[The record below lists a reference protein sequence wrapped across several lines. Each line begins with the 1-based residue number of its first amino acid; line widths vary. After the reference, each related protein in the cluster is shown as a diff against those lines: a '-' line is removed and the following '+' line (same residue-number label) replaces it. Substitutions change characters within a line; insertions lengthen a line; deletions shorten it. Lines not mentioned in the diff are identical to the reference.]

1 MISQKTIASWM
12 ICFLLLLLLPIA
24 FSEPTRNLKG
34 TNARAPTVQQIRN
47 KEVIVDNG
55 IVRVTFSNPEGLITG
70 IKYNEIGNILNPH
83 LRARGYWD
91 ITWQTE
97 NNSLPKLDRIEG
109 TNFRI
114 ITQNEEQV
122 EISFSRTWNGGSDH
136 IPLNVD
142 KRYIIRTNTSGIY
155 TYGIFERQPEWPEV
169 EMGQI
174 RVAFKLNPDRF
185 HYMVVADNRQRQMP
199 TDDDRD
205 INSGRA
211 KPLAYKE
218 AVQLTNPHNQMFKNQ
233 VDDKYQYSC
242 EVKDN
247 KVHGWI
253 STNSNVGFWLISP
266 SGEYR
271 SGGPVKQE
279 LTSHVGPT
287 TLTTFISQHYV
298 GPDMETWYK
307 TGEAWKKVLGPVF
320 IYLNSDST
328 RNNLQHLLW
337 EDAKRQAEQEVEAWP
352 YGFVASS
359 DFPTRQERGTI
370 TGRLFVNDRFLAPAG
385 YAYIGLAPPGEAGSW
400 QTNTKGYQFWTQ
412 TNETGYFT
420 IDNVRPG
427 TYNLYGWV
435 HGFIGDF
442 KYQNLVNVAAGSE
455 ISLDRVVFQPP
466 RNGPTLWEIGVP
478 DRTAREYFVPEPYE
492 NTMNPLYLNHTDK
505 FRQYGLWQRYTELYP
520 NHDLVYTVGVSNY
533 SQDWFYAHVTR
544 NIGGSTY
551 VPATWQIVFE
561 LPYVNWRGSYTLQ
574 IALASAARANLKV
587 RFNNEYSR
595 PLLSAGVGRDNAIA
609 RHGIHGAYHLYSIDV
624 PGRLLRTGTNTIYLR
639 QSKAGYQFWTQTN
652 ETGYFTIDNVRPG
665 TYNLYGWVHGF
676 IGDFKYQNLVNVA
689 AGSEISLD
697 RVVFQPPRNGP
708 TLWEIGVPDRTA
720 REYFVPEP
728 YENTMNPLYLNH
740 TDKFRQYGLW
750 QRYTE
755 LYPNHDLVY
764 TVGVSNYSQDWFY
777 AHVTRNIGGSTYV
790 PTTWQIVFELPY
802 VNWRGSYTLQIALS
816 SAARANLQVRFNN
829 EYSRPLLS
837 AGVGRDNAI
846 ARHGIHGAYHLYSI
860 DVPGRL
866 LRTGTNTIYLRQ
878 SKAGY
883 QFWTQTNETGYFT
896 IDNVRPG
903 TYNLYGWVHGF
914 IGDFKYQNL
923 VNVAAGSEISLD
935 RVVFQPPRNGP
946 TLWEIGVPDRTA
958 REYFVPEPYENTMN
972 PLYLNHT
979 DKFRQY
985 GLWQRYTELY
995 PNHDLVYTVGVSNYS
1010 QDWFYAHVTRNIGG
1024 STYVPTTWQIVFE
1037 LPYVNWRGSYTLQI
1051 ALSSAARANLQVRFN
1066 NEYSRPLLSAGVGRD
1081 NAIARHGIH
1090 GAYHLY
1096 SIDVPGRLLRTG
1108 TNTIYLRQSKAVGP
1122 FEGLMYDYIRLEEPS
1137 TA

>member
-34 TNARAPTVQQIRN
+34 TSARAPTVQQIRN

-55 IVRVTFSNPEGLITG
+55 IVRVTFSNPKGLITG
-70 IKYNEIGNILNPH
+70 IKYNEIGNVLNPY

-136 IPLNVD
+136 SPLNVD

-169 EMGQI
+169 EMGLI

-205 INSGRA
+205 IHSGRA

-218 AVQLTNPHNQMFKNQ
+218 AVKLTNPHNHMFKNQ

-253 STNSNVGFWLISP
+253 STKSNVGFWLISP

-298 GPDMETWYK
+298 GPDMETRYK

-337 EDAKRQAEQEVEAWP
+337 EDAKRQTEQEVEAWP

-400 QTNTKGYQFWTQ
+400 QTNTK
-412 TNETGYFT
+412 
-420 IDNVRPG
+420 
-427 TYNLYGWV
+427 
-435 HGFIGDF
+435 
-442 KYQNLVNVAAGSE
+442 
-455 ISLDRVVFQPP
+455 
-466 RNGPTLWEIGVP
+466 
-478 DRTAREYFVPEPYE
+478 
-492 NTMNPLYLNHTDK
+492 
-505 FRQYGLWQRYTELYP
+505 
-520 NHDLVYTVGVSNY
+520 
-533 SQDWFYAHVTR
+533 
-544 NIGGSTY
+544 
-551 VPATWQIVFE
+551 
-561 LPYVNWRGSYTLQ
+561 
-574 IALASAARANLKV
+574 
-587 RFNNEYSR
+587 
-595 PLLSAGVGRDNAIA
+595 
-609 RHGIHGAYHLYSIDV
+609 
-624 PGRLLRTGTNTIYLR
+624 
-639 QSKAGYQFWTQTN
+639 GYQFWTQTN

>member
-1 MISQKTIASWM
+1 MSPQTYYSYIKFDLEIWKKKMISQKTIASWM

-55 IVRVTFSNPEGLITG
+55 IVRVTFSNPKGLITG
-70 IKYNEIGNILNPH
+70 IKYNEIGNVLNPY

-169 EMGQI
+169 EMGLI

-205 INSGRA
+205 IHSGRA

-218 AVQLTNPHNQMFKNQ
+218 AVKLTNPHNHMFKNQ

-253 STNSNVGFWLISP
+253 STKSNVGFWLISP

-271 SGGPVKQE
+271 SGGPVKQG

-298 GPDMETWYK
+298 GPDMETRYK

-337 EDAKRQAEQEVEAWP
+337 EDAKRQTEQEVEAWP

-639 QSKAGYQFWTQTN
+639 QSKA
-652 ETGYFTIDNVRPG
+652 
-665 TYNLYGWVHGF
+665 
-676 IGDFKYQNLVNVA
+676 
-689 AGSEISLD
+689 
-697 RVVFQPPRNGP
+697 
-708 TLWEIGVPDRTA
+708 
-720 REYFVPEP
+720 
-728 YENTMNPLYLNH
+728 
-740 TDKFRQYGLW
+740 
-750 QRYTE
+750 
-755 LYPNHDLVY
+755 
-764 TVGVSNYSQDWFY
+764 
-777 AHVTRNIGGSTYV
+777 
-790 PTTWQIVFELPY
+790 
-802 VNWRGSYTLQIALS
+802 
-816 SAARANLQVRFNN
+816 
-829 EYSRPLLS
+829 
-837 AGVGRDNAI
+837 
-846 ARHGIHGAYHLYSI
+846 
-860 DVPGRL
+860 
-866 LRTGTNTIYLRQ
+866 
-878 SKAGY
+878 
-883 QFWTQTNETGYFT
+883 
-896 IDNVRPG
+896 
-903 TYNLYGWVHGF
+903 
-914 IGDFKYQNL
+914 
-923 VNVAAGSEISLD
+923 
-935 RVVFQPPRNGP
+935 
-946 TLWEIGVPDRTA
+946 
-958 REYFVPEPYENTMN
+958 
-972 PLYLNHT
+972 
-979 DKFRQY
+979 
-985 GLWQRYTELY
+985 
-995 PNHDLVYTVGVSNYS
+995 
-1010 QDWFYAHVTRNIGG
+1010 
-1024 STYVPTTWQIVFE
+1024 
-1037 LPYVNWRGSYTLQI
+1037 
-1051 ALSSAARANLQVRFN
+1051 
-1066 NEYSRPLLSAGVGRD
+1066 
-1081 NAIARHGIH
+1081 
-1090 GAYHLY
+1090 
-1096 SIDVPGRLLRTG
+1096 
-1108 TNTIYLRQSKAVGP
+1108 VGP

>member
-70 IKYNEIGNILNPH
+70 IKYNEIGNVLNPH

-169 EMGQI
+169 EMAQI

-337 EDAKRQAEQEVEAWP
+337 EDAKRQTEQEVEAWP

-790 PTTWQIVFELPY
+790 PATWQIVFELPY
-802 VNWRGSYTLQIALS
+802 VNWRGSYTLQIALA
-816 SAARANLQVRFNN
+816 SAARANLKVRFNN

-1024 STYVPTTWQIVFE
+1024 STYVPATWQIVFE

-1051 ALSSAARANLQVRFN
+1051 ALASAARANLKVRFN

-1137 TA
+1137 TT

>member
-34 TNARAPTVQQIRN
+34 TSARAPTVQQIRN

-55 IVRVTFSNPEGLITG
+55 IVRVTFSNPKGLITG
-70 IKYNEIGNILNPH
+70 IKYNEIGNVLNPY

-97 NNSLPKLDRIEG
+97 NNSLPKLDRQ
-109 TNFRI
+109 T
-114 ITQNEEQV
+114 
-122 EISFSRTWNGGSDH
+122 
-136 IPLNVD
+136 
-142 KRYIIRTNTSGIY
+142 
-155 TYGIFERQPEWPEV
+155 EWPEV
-169 EMGQI
+169 EMGLI

-205 INSGRA
+205 IHSGRA
-211 KPLAYKE
+211 KLLAYKE
-218 AVQLTNPHNQMFKNQ
+218 AVKLTNPHNHMFKNQ

-253 STNSNVGFWLISP
+253 STKSNVGFWLISP

-298 GPDMETWYK
+298 GPDMETRYK

-337 EDAKRQAEQEVEAWP
+337 EDAKRQTEQEVEAWP

-551 VPATWQIVFE
+551 VPTTWQIVFE

-639 QSKAGYQFWTQTN
+639 QSKA
-652 ETGYFTIDNVRPG
+652 
-665 TYNLYGWVHGF
+665 
-676 IGDFKYQNLVNVA
+676 
-689 AGSEISLD
+689 
-697 RVVFQPPRNGP
+697 
-708 TLWEIGVPDRTA
+708 
-720 REYFVPEP
+720 
-728 YENTMNPLYLNH
+728 
-740 TDKFRQYGLW
+740 
-750 QRYTE
+750 
-755 LYPNHDLVY
+755 
-764 TVGVSNYSQDWFY
+764 
-777 AHVTRNIGGSTYV
+777 
-790 PTTWQIVFELPY
+790 
-802 VNWRGSYTLQIALS
+802 
-816 SAARANLQVRFNN
+816 
-829 EYSRPLLS
+829 
-837 AGVGRDNAI
+837 
-846 ARHGIHGAYHLYSI
+846 
-860 DVPGRL
+860 
-866 LRTGTNTIYLRQ
+866 
-878 SKAGY
+878 
-883 QFWTQTNETGYFT
+883 
-896 IDNVRPG
+896 
-903 TYNLYGWVHGF
+903 
-914 IGDFKYQNL
+914 
-923 VNVAAGSEISLD
+923 
-935 RVVFQPPRNGP
+935 
-946 TLWEIGVPDRTA
+946 
-958 REYFVPEPYENTMN
+958 
-972 PLYLNHT
+972 
-979 DKFRQY
+979 
-985 GLWQRYTELY
+985 
-995 PNHDLVYTVGVSNYS
+995 
-1010 QDWFYAHVTRNIGG
+1010 
-1024 STYVPTTWQIVFE
+1024 
-1037 LPYVNWRGSYTLQI
+1037 
-1051 ALSSAARANLQVRFN
+1051 
-1066 NEYSRPLLSAGVGRD
+1066 
-1081 NAIARHGIH
+1081 
-1090 GAYHLY
+1090 
-1096 SIDVPGRLLRTG
+1096 
-1108 TNTIYLRQSKAVGP
+1108 VGP
-1122 FEGLMYDYIRLEEPS
+1122 FEGLMYDYILLKILIKKRKLEERKCVRFLNL
-1137 TA
+1137 

>member
-55 IVRVTFSNPEGLITG
+55 IVRVTFSNPKGLITG
-70 IKYNEIGNILNPH
+70 IKYNEIGNVLNPH

-169 EMGQI
+169 EMAQI

-185 HYMVVADNRQRQMP
+185 LYMVVADNRQRQMP

-298 GPDMETWYK
+298 GPDMETRYK

-337 EDAKRQAEQEVEAWP
+337 EDAKRQTEQEVEAWP

-790 PTTWQIVFELPY
+790 PATWQIVFELPY
-802 VNWRGSYTLQIALS
+802 VNWRGSYTLQIALA
-816 SAARANLQVRFNN
+816 SAARANL
-829 EYSRPLLS
+829 
-837 AGVGRDNAI
+837 
-846 ARHGIHGAYHLYSI
+846 
-860 DVPGRL
+860 
-866 LRTGTNTIYLRQ
+866 
-878 SKAGY
+878 K
-883 QFWTQTNETGYFT
+883 
-896 IDNVRPG
+896 
-903 TYNLYGWVHGF
+903 
-914 IGDFKYQNL
+914 
-923 VNVAAGSEISLD
+923 
-935 RVVFQPPRNGP
+935 
-946 TLWEIGVPDRTA
+946 
-958 REYFVPEPYENTMN
+958 
-972 PLYLNHT
+972 
-979 DKFRQY
+979 
-985 GLWQRYTELY
+985 
-995 PNHDLVYTVGVSNYS
+995 
-1010 QDWFYAHVTRNIGG
+1010 
-1024 STYVPTTWQIVFE
+1024 
-1037 LPYVNWRGSYTLQI
+1037 
-1051 ALSSAARANLQVRFN
+1051 VRFN

>member
-70 IKYNEIGNILNPH
+70 IKYNEIGNVLNPH

-169 EMGQI
+169 EMAQI

-337 EDAKRQAEQEVEAWP
+337 EDAKRQTEQEVEAWP

-639 QSKAGYQFWTQTN
+639 QSEAGYQFWTQTN

-790 PTTWQIVFELPY
+790 PATWQIVFELPY
-802 VNWRGSYTLQIALS
+802 VNWRGSYTLQIALA
-816 SAARANLQVRFNN
+816 SAARANL
-829 EYSRPLLS
+829 
-837 AGVGRDNAI
+837 
-846 ARHGIHGAYHLYSI
+846 
-860 DVPGRL
+860 
-866 LRTGTNTIYLRQ
+866 
-878 SKAGY
+878 K
-883 QFWTQTNETGYFT
+883 
-896 IDNVRPG
+896 
-903 TYNLYGWVHGF
+903 
-914 IGDFKYQNL
+914 
-923 VNVAAGSEISLD
+923 
-935 RVVFQPPRNGP
+935 
-946 TLWEIGVPDRTA
+946 
-958 REYFVPEPYENTMN
+958 
-972 PLYLNHT
+972 
-979 DKFRQY
+979 
-985 GLWQRYTELY
+985 
-995 PNHDLVYTVGVSNYS
+995 
-1010 QDWFYAHVTRNIGG
+1010 
-1024 STYVPTTWQIVFE
+1024 
-1037 LPYVNWRGSYTLQI
+1037 
-1051 ALSSAARANLQVRFN
+1051 VRFN